1 MGKLIVKLPGLR
13 KSNRIE
19 NIKEING
26 QQKKT
31 FLKDLEV
38 LLTHRI
44 YIF

>member
-31 FLKDLEV
+31 SRDRTRKYLIKNL
-38 LLTHRI
+38 
-44 YIF
+44 Y